1 MFVQVIS
8 TEYNKIKRMGLFFT
22 KFYYIWKCTNEI
34 GSTFL
39 YINAG
44 QLNVNKQI
52 EIEKNLSDS
61 NNSLVRT
68 AHHNIKT
75 GNLLLQLP
83 RQNFGSNS

>member
-1 MFVQVIS
+1 MHQWNWQYV
-8 TEYNKIKRMGLFFT
+8 
-22 KFYYIWKCTNEI
+22 
-34 GSTFL
+34 L

-52 EIEKNLSDS
+52 EIEKNLSDA

-83 RQNFGSNS
+83 WQNFGSNSQDCKIHALSVY